1 MGFIHMPLCAT
12 LDKSTR
18 IKEIAKKDNLPL
30 EVLQLD
36 VTDDKSVTDAIYDDK

>member
-1 MGFIHMPLCAT
+1 MRN

-18 IKEIAKKDNLPL
+18 IRETAKKDNLPI

-36 VTDDKSVTDAIYDDK
+36 VTDDKSVTDAIYGLVTNKEELMY